1 MTADTSL
8 DPPWQT
14 RYMGS
19 LGSMHDD
26 SDFNKIGIRMK
37 VVQRALCSGLFSGT

>member
-1 MTADTSL
+1 MTADTNL

-19 LGSMHDD
+19 LGSVHDD
-26 SDFNKIGIRMK
+26 SDFFLNIYIF
-37 VVQRALCSGLFSGT
+37 LFNVIHTVLQ